1 MEYKRVVQT
10 VVETPTYLALA
21 NKLFSEEERADIVA
35 LVAADPQCGDVM
47 RGTGGFRKVRVVRKG
62 MGKSGGAR
70 VVYIWRN
77 QRFPVFLITVFP
89 KNQKENLSMAERN
102 ALRKRADIIFE
113 TYGR

>member
-10 VVETPTYLALA
+10 VVETPTYLALS
-21 NKLFSEEERADIVA
+21 NKLFSEEDRADIVA
-35 LVAADPQCGDVM
+35 LVAADPQCGDVI
-47 RGTGGFRKVRVVRKG
+47 RGTGGFRKVRVARKG

-77 QRFPVFLITVFP
+77 ERFPVFLITVFP

-102 ALRKRADIIFE
+102 ALRKRADVIFE